1 MSLRVPYEE
10 RLAKVEK
17 MAEMLRSEQV
27 DVVKN
32 AYDDACA
39 VNDEDGAAMYAR
51 IIRNKMLSDSDKEM
65 VLDRMDLQVPE
76 GATFTA
82 WLNFLKTLGAAVS
95 SDWSKYRQSLRDLTD
110 QEGFPFEIQWP
121 DKPDAEVDAVPVED

>member
-1 MSLRVPYEE
+1 
-10 RLAKVEK
+10 
-17 MAEMLRSEQV
+17 
-27 DVVKN
+27 
-32 AYDDACA
+32 
-39 VNDEDGAAMYAR
+39 MYAR

-121 DKPDAEVDAVPVED
+121 DKPNAEVDAAPVED